1 MPGTE
6 DQVLSGSVDK
16 VLKLWEIDPSN
27 EDDPYKFLSSVQLNE
42 AIERFI
48 VINRDDKT
56 IILVANGNL
65 LSLVEL
71 NEHKM
76 LVCLQ
81 SIHVFQT
88 INGVATQKMTAMTTA
103 ANWIGMPWRI
113 SFSTPDG
120 EVNGVAPVKFMAA

>member
-71 NEHKM
+71 NEHKI

-81 SIHVFQT
+81 SIHVFQKP
-88 INGVATQKMTAMTTA
+88 IQSISYDK
-103 ANWIGMPWRI
+103 IRQRI
-113 SFSTPDG
+113 IAGGLD
-120 EVNGVAPVKFMAA
+120 